1 MKVWPEMAAGQV
13 HDKVVLVTGAARG
26 IGAAEAA
33 WLAREG
39 ATVVL
44 VDILDEQGEAT
55 AARIRDG
62 GGEASYASMDVTSE
76 AAWAQVTSEVL
87 RSHGRIDGLINN
99 AGVNE
104 RSRLLTVNLEEFDR
118 VMKINLVGPLL
129 GMRAVAPIMESAGSG
144 SIVNIASGAA
154 LMASPSPSYA
164 ASKWAL
170 RGLSMTAALELGPK
184 GIRVNCV
191 HPGAIAT
198 DMAAGAGG
206 TEVVAAFSTVTPVRR
221 IGTPEE
227 VAAAAGFLISDAASF
242 VTGSDFVVDGGFL
255 SCAAM
260 SAIPPLTASLLAG
273 HEALP

>member
-1 MKVWPEMAAGQV
+1 
-13 HDKVVLVTGAARG
+13 
-26 IGAAEAA
+26 
-33 WLAREG
+33 LAREG

-206 TEVVAAFSTVTPVRR
+206 TEVVAAFSTVTPARR